1 MMGLDCWLRDRSGK
15 SKRCSMEVA
24 YQMRIRV
31 RKRELPQEH
40 GKIWFCGAK
49 THERTE
55 FNRKTPTSAA
65 KPSHQPAGKQ

>member
-1 MMGLDCWLRDRSGK
+1 
-15 SKRCSMEVA
+15 MEVA